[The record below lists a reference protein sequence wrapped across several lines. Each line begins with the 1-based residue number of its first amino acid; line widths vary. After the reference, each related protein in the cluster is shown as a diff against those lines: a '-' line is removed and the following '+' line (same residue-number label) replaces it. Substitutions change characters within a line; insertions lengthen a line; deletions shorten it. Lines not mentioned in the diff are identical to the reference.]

1 MLIIPAHRYFKD
13 PVDDYNH
20 CSCIQWG
27 PVVNIV
33 NQPNSKVNWGAL
45 WCFPTW
51 GNTHKD
57 LQENCKCQIC
67 IRCSLKCPVSRIIFS
82 WHHMPSTQSSLGVCL
97 PLVLGSH
104 WFGGL
109 INVSLE
115 KIRFSGKIQLA
126 WIVKT
131 SNLSTPTSRTKK
143 SIIAS
148 TLYPIKQVGYCLQYI
163 VMENHQFLDFEVQR
177 PHNFLFSPRIRPFLE
192 II

>member
-1 MLIIPAHRYFKD
+1 MYQMFIK
-13 PVDDYNH
+13 
-20 CSCIQWG
+20 
-27 PVVNIV
+27 
-33 NQPNSKVNWGAL
+33 
-45 WCFPTW
+45 
-51 GNTHKD
+51 
-57 LQENCKCQIC
+57 
-67 IRCSLKCPVSRIIFS
+67 
-82 WHHMPSTQSSLGVCL
+82 MPSFANHILMASYAINPILFRSLPAPRSWSVTG
-97 PLVLGSH
+97 LG
-104 WFGGL
+104 GGL

-163 VMENHQFLDFEVQR
+163 VMENHQFLDFEHQR
-177 PHNFLFSPRIRPFLE
+177 HHAVLFSPRIRPFLE